1 MGIEDYYEELA
12 PLEPARFQTWD
23 YVVFSIVLAISAG
36 IGIYYALAGGKQR
49 SQKEYLMA
57 NRSMSALPVALSVLA
72 SFFSASTLL
81 GMVLDVSLL
90 LDDHQRHRCTF
101 VITMH

>member
-1 MGIEDYYEELA
+1 MDVYDYYEELA
-12 PLEPARFQTWD
+12 PPDPERFQTWD
-23 YVVFSIVLAISAG
+23 YVVFAVVLGISAL
-36 IGIYYALAGGKQR
+36 IGVYYALAGGKQK

-81 GMVLDVSLL
+81 GMQHL
-90 LDDHQRHRCTF
+90 
-101 VITMH
+101 TMA

>member
-1 MGIEDYYEELA
+1 MDTQDYYTVLA
-12 PLEPARFQTWD
+12 PPEPVRFHAWD
-23 YVVFSIVLAISAG
+23 YVVFGLVLAISAG
-36 IGIYYALAGGKQR
+36 IGVYHACTGGGQK

-81 GMVLDVSLL
+81 GKIVKSRINNMGYIPSSHPRKV
-90 LDDHQRHRCTF
+90 F
-101 VITMH
+101 K